1 MEMRAMYAQCLGE
14 LMERDEKLVLLDA
27 DLSKACG
34 TFPLRKRFPD
44 RIYDCGVA
52 EQNMISIAA
61 GLASYGY
68 KPWAESFA
76 PFATRRVCDQ
86 IAISVCY
93 AKRNVKI
100 VGTDPGIAAELNGG
114 THMSLEDMGVVRSIP
129 GLVIF
134 EPTDTVQLKA
144 AMPVLHAYEG
154 PVYMRMDR
162 KEFPTVF
169 PEGYTFDL
177 FKADIL
183 RSGTDVTVFAAGL
196 MVSEALQAAETLA
209 AEGICCEVINVH
221 TVKPI
226 DRETVA
232 ASAHRTGLAVTA
244 ENHNVIGGLHS
255 AVLEALAH
263 DSVPTWAVGAE
274 DRFGEVGKLPYLK
287 EALGLNAEHI
297 AATVREAV
305 QHRQGR

>member
-154 PVYMRMDR
+154 PVYMRMNR

-169 PEGYTFDL
+169 PEGYRFDL
-177 FKADIL
+177 FKADLL
-183 RSGTDVTVFAAGL
+183 RAGTDVTILAAGL
-196 MVSEALQAAETLA
+196 MVSESLQAAETLA
-209 AEGICCEVINVH
+209 AEGISCEVINVH
-221 TVKPI
+221 TIKPI
-226 DRETVA
+226 DRETIL
-232 ASAHRTGLAVTA
+232 ASAKKTGVIVTA
-244 ENHNVIGGLHS
+244 ENHNVIGGLRS

-263 DSVPTWAVGAE
+263 DTVPVWAVGAE

-287 EALGLNAEHI
+287 EALGLNAAHL
-297 AATVREAV
+297 AAVVREAV
-305 QHRQGR
+305 QHR

>member
-14 LMERDEKLVLLDA
+14 LMERDEKLILLDA

-154 PVYMRMDR
+154 PVYMRMNR

-169 PEGYTFDL
+169 PEGYRFDL
-177 FKADIL
+177 FKADLL
-183 RSGTDVTVFAAGL
+183 RVGTDVTILAAGL
-196 MVSEALQAAETLA
+196 MVSESLQAAETLA
-209 AEGICCEVINVH
+209 AEGISCEVINVH
-221 TVKPI
+221 TIKPI
-226 DRETVA
+226 DRETIL
-232 ASAHRTGLAVTA
+232 ASAKKTGVIVTA
-244 ENHNVIGGLHS
+244 ENHNVIGGLRS

-263 DSVPTWAVGAE
+263 DPVPVWAVGAE

-287 EALGLNAEHI
+287 EALGLNAAHL
-297 AATVREAV
+297 AAVVREAV
-305 QHRQGR
+305 QHR

>member
-14 LMERDEKLVLLDA
+14 LMEQDEKLILLDA

-86 IAISVCY
+86 IAISICY

-114 THMSLEDMGVVRSIP
+114 THMSLEDMGVVRSLP

-154 PVYMRMDR
+154 PVYMRMNR

-169 PEGYTFDL
+169 PEGYRFD
-177 FKADIL
+177 FFRADLL
-183 RSGTDVTVFAAGL
+183 REGADVTILAAGL
-196 MVSEALQAAETLA
+196 MVSESLQAAEALSQD
-209 AEGICCEVINVH
+209 GISCEVINVH
-221 TVKPI
+221 TIKPI
-226 DRETVA
+226 DRETILS
-232 ASAHRTGLAVTA
+232 SARKTGVVVTA

-263 DSVPTWAVGAE
+263 ERIPVWAVGAE

-287 EALGLNAEHI
+287 EALGLNADHV
-297 AATVREAV
+297 AAAVREAV
-305 QHRQGR
+305 QHT

>member
-154 PVYMRMDR
+154 PVYMRMNR

-169 PEGYTFDL
+169 PEGYRFDL
-177 FKADIL
+177 FKADLL
-183 RSGTDVTVFAAGL
+183 RAGTDVTILAAGL
-196 MVSEALQAAETLA
+196 MVSESLQAAETLA
-209 AEGICCEVINVH
+209 AEGISCEVINVH
-221 TVKPI
+221 TIKPI
-226 DRETVA
+226 DRETIL
-232 ASAHRTGLAVTA
+232 ASAQKTGVIVTA
-244 ENHNVIGGLHS
+244 ENHNVIGGLRS

-263 DSVPTWAVGAE
+263 DPVPVWAVGAE

-287 EALGLNAEHI
+287 EALGLNAAHL
-297 AATVREAV
+297 AAVVREAV
-305 QHRQGR
+305 QHK

>member
-93 AKRNVKI
+93 AKMTVKI

-154 PVYMRMDR
+154 PVYMRMNR

-169 PEGYTFDL
+169 PEGYRFDL
-177 FKADIL
+177 FKADLL
-183 RSGTDVTVFAAGL
+183 RAGTDVTILAAGL
-196 MVSEALQAAETLA
+196 MVSESLQAAETLA
-209 AEGICCEVINVH
+209 AEGISCEVINVH
-221 TVKPI
+221 TIKPI
-226 DRETVA
+226 DRETIL
-232 ASAHRTGLAVTA
+232 ASAKKTGVVVTA

-263 DSVPTWAVGAE
+263 ERIPVWAVGAE

-287 EALGLNAEHI
+287 EALGLNAAHV
-297 AATVREAV
+297 AAVVRAAV
-305 QHRQGR
+305 QHK

>member
-14 LMERDEKLVLLDA
+14 LMERDEKLILLDA

-154 PVYMRMDR
+154 PVYMRMNR

-169 PEGYTFDL
+169 PEGYRFDL
-177 FKADIL
+177 FKADLL
-183 RSGTDVTVFAAGL
+183 RAGTDVTILAAGL
-196 MVSEALQAAETLA
+196 MVSESLQAAETLA
-209 AEGICCEVINVH
+209 AEGISCEVINVH
-221 TVKPI
+221 TIKPI
-226 DRETVA
+226 DRETIL
-232 ASAHRTGLAVTA
+232 ASAKKTGVIVTA
-244 ENHNVIGGLHS
+244 ENHNVIGGLRS
-255 AVLEALAH
+255 AVLEALAY
-263 DSVPTWAVGAE
+263 DPVPVWAVGAE

-287 EALGLNAEHI
+287 EALGLNAAHV
-297 AATVREAV
+297 AAVVREAV
-305 QHRQGR
+305 QHR

>member
-100 VGTDPGIAAELNGG
+100 VGTDPGIAAERNGG

-154 PVYMRMDR
+154 PVYMRMNR

-169 PEGYTFDL
+169 PEGYRFDL
-177 FKADIL
+177 FKADLL
-183 RSGTDVTVFAAGL
+183 RAGTDVTILAAGL
-196 MVSEALQAAETLA
+196 MVSESLQAAETLA
-209 AEGICCEVINVH
+209 AEGISCEVINVH
-221 TVKPI
+221 TIKPI
-226 DRETVA
+226 DRETIL
-232 ASAHRTGLAVTA
+232 ASAKKTGVIVTA
-244 ENHNVIGGLHS
+244 ENHNVIGGLRS

-263 DSVPTWAVGAE
+263 DPVPVWAVGAE

-287 EALGLNAEHI
+287 EALGLNAAHV
-297 AATVREAV
+297 AAAVREAV
-305 QHRQGR
+305 QHR

>member
-154 PVYMRMDR
+154 PVYMRMNR

-169 PEGYTFDL
+169 PEGYRFDL
-177 FKADIL
+177 FKADLL
-183 RSGTDVTVFAAGL
+183 RAGTDVTILAAGL
-196 MVSEALQAAETLA
+196 MVSESLQAAETLA
-209 AEGICCEVINVH
+209 AEGISCEVINVH
-221 TVKPI
+221 TIKPI
-226 DRETVA
+226 DRETIL
-232 ASAHRTGLAVTA
+232 ASAQKTGVIVTA
-244 ENHNVIGGLHS
+244 ENHNVIGGLRS

-263 DSVPTWAVGAE
+263 DPVPVWAVGAE

-287 EALGLNAEHI
+287 EALGLNAAHV
-297 AATVREAV
+297 AAVVREAV
-305 QHRQGR
+305 QHR

>member
-14 LMERDEKLVLLDA
+14 LMERDEKLILLDA

-154 PVYMRMDR
+154 PVYMRMNR

-169 PEGYTFDL
+169 PEGYRFDL
-177 FKADIL
+177 FKADLL
-183 RSGTDVTVFAAGL
+183 RAGTDVTILAAGL
-196 MVSEALQAAETLA
+196 MVSESLQAAETLA
-209 AEGICCEVINVH
+209 AEGISCEVINVH
-221 TVKPI
+221 TIKPI
-226 DRETVA
+226 DRETIL
-232 ASAHRTGLAVTA
+232 ASAKKTGVIVTA
-244 ENHNVIGGLHS
+244 ENHNVIGGLRS

-263 DSVPTWAVGAE
+263 DPVPVWAVGAE

-287 EALGLNAEHI
+287 EALGLNAAHV
-297 AATVREAV
+297 AAAVRAAV
-305 QHRQGR
+305 QHK

>member
-1 MEMRAMYAQCLGE
+1 MEMRAMYAQCLAE
-14 LMERDEKLVLLDA
+14 LMEQDPKLVLLDA

-34 TFPLRKRFPD
+34 TFPLRKRFPG
-44 RIYDCGVA
+44 RIFDCGVA

-61 GLASYGY
+61 GLASYGFR
-68 KPWAESFA
+68 PWAESFA

-86 IAISVCY
+86 ITLSVCY

-154 PVYMRMDR
+154 PVYMRMNR

-169 PEGYTFDL
+169 PEGYRFDL
-177 FKADIL
+177 FKADLL
-183 RSGTDVTVFAAGL
+183 RAGTDVTILAAGL
-196 MVSEALQAAETLA
+196 MVSESLQAAETLA
-209 AEGICCEVINVH
+209 AEGISCEVINVH
-221 TVKPI
+221 TIKPI
-226 DRETVA
+226 DRETIL
-232 ASAHRTGLAVTA
+232 ASAKKTGVIVTA
-244 ENHNVIGGLHS
+244 ENHNVIGGLRS

-263 DSVPTWAVGAE
+263 DPVPVWAVGAE

-287 EALGLNAEHI
+287 EALGLNAAHV
-297 AATVREAV
+297 AAVVREAV
-305 QHRQGR
+305 QHR

>member
-134 EPTDTVQLKA
+134 EPTDTVQLQA

-154 PVYMRMDR
+154 PVYMRMNR

-169 PEGYTFDL
+169 PEGYRFDL
-177 FKADIL
+177 FKADLL
-183 RSGTDVTVFAAGL
+183 RAGTDVTILAAGL
-196 MVSEALQAAETLA
+196 MVSESLQAAETLA
-209 AEGICCEVINVH
+209 AEGISCEVINVH
-221 TVKPI
+221 TIKPI
-226 DRETVA
+226 DRETIL
-232 ASAHRTGLAVTA
+232 ASAKKTGVIVTA
-244 ENHNVIGGLHS
+244 ENHNVIGGLRS

-263 DSVPTWAVGAE
+263 DPVPVWAVGAE

-287 EALGLNAEHI
+287 EALGLNAAHL
-297 AATVREAV
+297 AAVVREAV
-305 QHRQGR
+305 QHK

>member
-134 EPTDTVQLKA
+134 EPTDTVQLQA

-154 PVYMRMDR
+154 PVYMRMNR

-169 PEGYTFDL
+169 PEGYRFDL
-177 FKADIL
+177 FKADLL
-183 RSGTDVTVFAAGL
+183 RVGTDVTILAAGL
-196 MVSEALQAAETLA
+196 MVSESLQAAEALA
-209 AEGICCEVINVH
+209 AEGISCEVINVH
-221 TVKPI
+221 TIKPI
-226 DRETVA
+226 DRETIL
-232 ASAHRTGLAVTA
+232 ASAKKTGVIVTA
-244 ENHNVIGGLHS
+244 ENHNVIGGLRS

-263 DSVPTWAVGAE
+263 DPVPVWAVGAE

-287 EALGLNAEHI
+287 EALGLNAAHL
-297 AATVREAV
+297 AAVVRAAV
-305 QHRQGR
+305 QHK

>member
-14 LMERDEKLVLLDA
+14 LMEQDEKLILLDA

-86 IAISVCY
+86 IAISICY

-114 THMSLEDMGVVRSIP
+114 THMSLEDMGVVRSLP

-154 PVYMRMDR
+154 PVYMRMNR

-169 PEGYTFDL
+169 PEGYRFDL
-177 FKADIL
+177 FKADLL
-183 RSGTDVTVFAAGL
+183 REGADVTILAAGL
-196 MVSEALQAAETLA
+196 MVSESLKAAEALSQD
-209 AEGICCEVINVH
+209 GISCEVVNVH
-221 TVKPI
+221 TIKPI
-226 DRETVA
+226 DRETILS
-232 ASAHRTGLAVTA
+232 SARKTGVIVTA

-263 DSVPTWAVGAE
+263 ERIPVWAVGAE

-287 EALGLNAEHI
+287 EALGLNADHV
-297 AATVREAV
+297 AAVVREAV
-305 QHRQGR
+305 QHK

>member
-14 LMERDEKLVLLDA
+14 LMARDEKLVLLDA

-134 EPTDTVQLKA
+134 EPTDTVQLQA

-154 PVYMRMDR
+154 PVYMRMNR

-169 PEGYTFDL
+169 PEGYRFDL
-177 FKADIL
+177 FKADLL
-183 RSGTDVTVFAAGL
+183 RAGTDVTILAAGL
-196 MVSEALQAAETLA
+196 MVSESLQAAETLA
-209 AEGICCEVINVH
+209 AEGISCEVINVH
-221 TVKPI
+221 TIKPI
-226 DRETVA
+226 DRETIL
-232 ASAHRTGLAVTA
+232 ASAQKTGVIVTA
-244 ENHNVIGGLHS
+244 ENHNVIGGLRS

-263 DSVPTWAVGAE
+263 DPVPVWAVGAE

-287 EALGLNAEHI
+287 EALGLNAAHV
-297 AATVREAV
+297 AAAVREAV
-305 QHRQGR
+305 QHR

>member
-14 LMERDEKLVLLDA
+14 LMARDEKLVLLDA

-154 PVYMRMDR
+154 PVYMRMNR

-169 PEGYTFDL
+169 PEGYRFDL
-177 FKADIL
+177 FKADLL
-183 RSGTDVTVFAAGL
+183 RAGTDVTILAAGL
-196 MVSEALQAAETLA
+196 MVSESLQAAEALA
-209 AEGICCEVINVH
+209 AEGISCEVINVH
-221 TVKPI
+221 TIKPI
-226 DRETVA
+226 DRETIL
-232 ASAHRTGLAVTA
+232 ASAKKTGVIVTA
-244 ENHNVIGGLHS
+244 ENHNVIGGLRS

-263 DSVPTWAVGAE
+263 DPVPVWAVGAE

-287 EALGLNAEHI
+287 EALGLNAAHV
-297 AATVREAV
+297 AAVVRAAV
-305 QHRQGR
+305 QHK

>member
-154 PVYMRMDR
+154 PVYMRMNR

-169 PEGYTFDL
+169 PEGYRFDL
-177 FKADIL
+177 FKADLL
-183 RSGTDVTVFAAGL
+183 RAGTDVTILAVGL
-196 MVSEALQAAETLA
+196 MVSESLQAAETLA
-209 AEGICCEVINVH
+209 AEGISCEVINVH
-221 TVKPI
+221 TIKPI
-226 DRETVA
+226 DRETIL
-232 ASAHRTGLAVTA
+232 ASAKKTGVIVTA
-244 ENHNVIGGLHS
+244 ENHNVIGGLRS

-263 DSVPTWAVGAE
+263 DPVPVWAVGAE

-287 EALGLNAEHI
+287 EALGLNAAHV
-297 AATVREAV
+297 AAVVREAV
-305 QHRQGR
+305 QHR

>member
-34 TFPLRKRFPD
+34 TFSLRKRFPD

-154 PVYMRMDR
+154 PVYMRMNR

-169 PEGYTFDL
+169 PEGYRFDL
-177 FKADIL
+177 FKADLL
-183 RSGTDVTVFAAGL
+183 RAGTDVTILAVGL
-196 MVSEALQAAETLA
+196 MVSESLQAAETLA
-209 AEGICCEVINVH
+209 AEGISCEVINVH
-221 TVKPI
+221 TIKPI
-226 DRETVA
+226 DRETIL
-232 ASAHRTGLAVTA
+232 ASAKKTGVIVTA
-244 ENHNVIGGLHS
+244 ENHNVIGGLRS

-263 DSVPTWAVGAE
+263 DPVPVWAVGAE

-287 EALGLNAEHI
+287 EALGLNAAHV
-297 AATVREAV
+297 AAVVRAAV
-305 QHRQGR
+305 QHK

>member
-1 MEMRAMYAQCLGE
+1 MEMRAMYAQCLAE
-14 LMERDEKLVLLDA
+14 LMERDEKLILLDA

-34 TFPLRKRFPD
+34 TFSLRKRFPD

-154 PVYMRMDR
+154 PVYMRMNR

-169 PEGYTFDL
+169 PEGYRFDL
-177 FKADIL
+177 FKADLL
-183 RSGTDVTVFAAGL
+183 RAGTDVTILAAGL
-196 MVSEALQAAETLA
+196 MVSESLQAAETLA
-209 AEGICCEVINVH
+209 AEGISCEVINVH
-221 TVKPI
+221 TIKPI
-226 DRETVA
+226 DRETIL
-232 ASAHRTGLAVTA
+232 ASAQKTGVIVTA
-244 ENHNVIGGLHS
+244 ENHNVIGGLRS

-263 DSVPTWAVGAE
+263 DPVPVWAVGAE

-287 EALGLNAEHI
+287 EALGLNAAHL
-297 AATVREAV
+297 AAVVREAV
-305 QHRQGR
+305 QHK

>member
-1 MEMRAMYAQCLGE
+1 MEMRAMYAQCLSE
-14 LMERDEKLVLLDA
+14 LMERDEKLILLDA

-44 RIYDCGVA
+44 RIFDCGVA

-61 GLASYGY
+61 GLSSYGFR
-68 KPWAESFA
+68 PWAESFA

-129 GLVIF
+129 GLVVF
-134 EPTDTVQLKA
+134 EPTDTVQLQA

-154 PVYMRMDR
+154 PVYMRMNR

-169 PEGYTFDL
+169 PEGYRFDL
-177 FKADIL
+177 FKADL
-183 RSGTDVTVFAAGL
+183 LWAGTDVTILAAGL
-196 MVSEALQAAETLA
+196 MVSESLQAAETLA
-209 AEGICCEVINVH
+209 AEGISCEVINVH
-221 TVKPI
+221 TIKPI
-226 DRETVA
+226 DRETIV
-232 ASAHRTGLAVTA
+232 ASAQKTGVVVTA

-263 DSVPTWAVGAE
+263 ERIPVWAVGAE

-287 EALGLNAEHI
+287 EALGLNAAHV
-297 AATVREAV
+297 AAVVREAV
-305 QHRQGR
+305 QHR

>member
-134 EPTDTVQLKA
+134 EPTDTVQLQA

-154 PVYMRMDR
+154 PVYMRMNR

-169 PEGYTFDL
+169 PEGYRFDL
-177 FKADIL
+177 FKADLL
-183 RSGTDVTVFAAGL
+183 RAGTDVTILAAGL
-196 MVSEALQAAETLA
+196 MVSESLQAAETLA
-209 AEGICCEVINVH
+209 AEGISCEVINVH
-221 TVKPI
+221 TIKPI
-226 DRETVA
+226 DRETIL
-232 ASAHRTGLAVTA
+232 ASAQKTGVIVTA
-244 ENHNVIGGLHS
+244 ENHNVIGGLRS

-263 DSVPTWAVGAE
+263 DPVPVWAVGAE

-287 EALGLNAEHI
+287 EALGLNAAHVT
-297 AATVREAV
+297 AVVRAAV
-305 QHRQGR
+305 QHK

>member
-1 MEMRAMYAQCLGE
+1 MEMRAMYVQCLGE

-154 PVYMRMDR
+154 PVYMRMNR

-169 PEGYTFDL
+169 PEGYRFDL
-177 FKADIL
+177 FKADLL
-183 RSGTDVTVFAAGL
+183 RAGTDVTILAAGL
-196 MVSEALQAAETLA
+196 MVSESLQAAETLA
-209 AEGICCEVINVH
+209 AEGISCEVINVH
-221 TVKPI
+221 TIKPI
-226 DRETVA
+226 DRETIL
-232 ASAHRTGLAVTA
+232 ASAQKTGVIVTA
-244 ENHNVIGGLHS
+244 ENHNVIGGLRS

-263 DSVPTWAVGAE
+263 DPVPVWAVGAE

-287 EALGLNAEHI
+287 EALGLNAAHL
-297 AATVREAV
+297 AAVVREAV
-305 QHRQGR
+305 QHR

>member
-1 MEMRAMYAQCLGE
+1 MEMRAMYAQCLAE
-14 LMERDEKLVLLDA
+14 LMERDEKLILLDA

-44 RIYDCGVA
+44 RIFDCGVA

-61 GLASYGY
+61 GLSSYGY

-93 AKRNVKI
+93 AGRNVKI

-114 THMSLEDMGVVRSIP
+114 THMSLEDMGTVRSIP
-129 GLVIF
+129 GLVVF

-154 PVYMRMDR
+154 PVYMRMNR

-169 PEGYTFDL
+169 SEDYRFDL
-177 FKADIL
+177 FRADVL
-183 RSGTDVTVFAAGL
+183 REGTDATVFAAGL
-196 MVSEALQAAETLA
+196 MVSEALKAAQALA
-209 AEGICCEVINVH
+209 AEGISCEVVNVH
-221 TVKPI
+221 TIKPI
-226 DRETVA
+226 DAETVL
-232 ASAHRTGLAVTA
+232 ASAHKTGAVITA

-255 AVLEALAH
+255 AVLEALSH
-263 DSVPTWAVGAE
+263 DPVPVWAVGAE

-287 EALGLNAEHI
+287 EALGLNAEHV
-297 AATVREAV
+297 AAAVRQAV
-305 QHRQGR
+305 RHK

>member
-14 LMERDEKLVLLDA
+14 LMERDEKLILLDA

-154 PVYMRMDR
+154 PVYMRMNR

-169 PEGYTFDL
+169 PEGYRFDL
-177 FKADIL
+177 FKADLL
-183 RSGTDVTVFAAGL
+183 RAGTDVTILAAGL
-196 MVSEALQAAETLA
+196 MVSESLQAAETLA
-209 AEGICCEVINVH
+209 AEGISCEVINVH
-221 TVKPI
+221 TIKPI
-226 DRETVA
+226 DRETIL
-232 ASAHRTGLAVTA
+232 ASAKKTGVIVTA
-244 ENHNVIGGLHS
+244 ENHNVIGGLRS

-263 DSVPTWAVGAE
+263 DPVPVWAVGAE

-287 EALGLNAEHI
+287 EALGLNAAHV
-297 AATVREAV
+297 AAVVREAV
-305 QHRQGR
+305 QHR

>member
-34 TFPLRKRFPD
+34 TFPLRKRVPD

-154 PVYMRMDR
+154 PVYMRMNR

-169 PEGYTFDL
+169 PEGYRFDL
-177 FKADIL
+177 FKADLL
-183 RSGTDVTVFAAGL
+183 RAGTDVTILAAGL
-196 MVSEALQAAETLA
+196 MVSESLQAAETLA
-209 AEGICCEVINVH
+209 AEGISCEVINVH
-221 TVKPI
+221 TIKPI
-226 DRETVA
+226 DRETIL
-232 ASAHRTGLAVTA
+232 ASAKKTGVIVTA
-244 ENHNVIGGLHS
+244 ENHNVIGGLRS

-263 DSVPTWAVGAE
+263 DPVPVWAVGAE

-287 EALGLNAEHI
+287 EALGLNAAHL
-297 AATVREAV
+297 AAVVREAV
-305 QHRQGR
+305 QHK

>member
-154 PVYMRMDR
+154 PVYMRMNR

-169 PEGYTFDL
+169 PEGYRFDL
-177 FKADIL
+177 FKADLL
-183 RSGTDVTVFAAGL
+183 RAGTDVTILAAGL
-196 MVSEALQAAETLA
+196 MVSESLQAAETLA
-209 AEGICCEVINVH
+209 AEGISCEVLNVH
-221 TVKPI
+221 TIKPI
-226 DRETVA
+226 DRETIL
-232 ASAHRTGLAVTA
+232 ASAKKTGVIVTA
-244 ENHNVIGGLHS
+244 ENHNVIGGLRS

-263 DSVPTWAVGAE
+263 DPVPVWAVGAE

-287 EALGLNAEHI
+287 EALGLNAAHL
-297 AATVREAV
+297 AAVVREAV
-305 QHRQGR
+305 QHK

>member
-154 PVYMRMDR
+154 PVYMRMNR

-169 PEGYTFDL
+169 PEGYRFDL
-177 FKADIL
+177 FKADLL
-183 RSGTDVTVFAAGL
+183 RAGTDVTILAAGL
-196 MVSEALQAAETLA
+196 MVSESLQAAETVA
-209 AEGICCEVINVH
+209 AEGISCEVINVH
-221 TVKPI
+221 TIKPI
-226 DRETVA
+226 DRETIL
-232 ASAHRTGLAVTA
+232 ASAKKTGVIVTA
-244 ENHNVIGGLHS
+244 ENHNVIGGLRS

-263 DSVPTWAVGAE
+263 DPVPVWAVGAE

-287 EALGLNAEHI
+287 EALGLNAAHL
-297 AATVREAV
+297 AAVVRAAV
-305 QHRQGR
+305 QHR

>member
-14 LMERDEKLVLLDA
+14 LMARDEKLVLLDA

-129 GLVIF
+129 GLVVF
-134 EPTDTVQLKA
+134 EPTDTVQLQA

-154 PVYMRMDR
+154 PVYMRMNR

-169 PEGYTFDL
+169 PEGYRFDL
-177 FKADIL
+177 FKADLL
-183 RSGTDVTVFAAGL
+183 RAGTDVTILAAGL
-196 MVSEALQAAETLA
+196 MVSESLQAAETLA
-209 AEGICCEVINVH
+209 AEGISCEVLNVH
-221 TVKPI
+221 TIKPI
-226 DRETVA
+226 DRETIL
-232 ASAHRTGLAVTA
+232 ASAKKTGVIVTA

-263 DSVPTWAVGAE
+263 ERIPVWAVGAE

-287 EALGLNAEHI
+287 EALGLNAAH
-297 AATVREAV
+297 AAAVIREAV
-305 QHRQGR
+305 RAK

>member
-154 PVYMRMDR
+154 PVYMRMNR

-169 PEGYTFDL
+169 PEGYRFDL
-177 FKADIL
+177 FKADLL
-183 RSGTDVTVFAAGL
+183 RAGTDVTILAAGL
-196 MVSEALQAAETLA
+196 MVSESLQAAETLA
-209 AEGICCEVINVH
+209 AEGISCEVINVH
-221 TVKPI
+221 TIKPI
-226 DRETVA
+226 DRETIL
-232 ASAHRTGLAVTA
+232 ASAQKTGVIVTA
-244 ENHNVIGGLHS
+244 ENHNVIGGLRS
-255 AVLEALAH
+255 AVVEALAH
-263 DSVPTWAVGAE
+263 DPVPVWAVGAE

-287 EALGLNAEHI
+287 EALGLNAAHL
-297 AATVREAV
+297 AAVVREAV
-305 QHRQGR
+305 QHK

>member
-61 GLASYGY
+61 GLSSYGF

-154 PVYMRMDR
+154 PVYMRMNR

-169 PEGYTFDL
+169 PEGYRFDL
-177 FKADIL
+177 FKADLL
-183 RSGTDVTVFAAGL
+183 RAGTDVTILAAGL
-196 MVSEALQAAETLA
+196 MVSESLQAAETLA
-209 AEGICCEVINVH
+209 AEGISCEVINVH
-221 TVKPI
+221 TIKPI
-226 DRETVA
+226 DRETIL
-232 ASAHRTGLAVTA
+232 ASAKKTGVIVTA
-244 ENHNVIGGLHS
+244 ENHNVIGGLRS

-263 DSVPTWAVGAE
+263 DPVPVWAVGAE

-287 EALGLNAEHI
+287 EALGLNAAHV
-297 AATVREAV
+297 AAAVREAV
-305 QHRQGR
+305 QHR

>member
-154 PVYMRMDR
+154 PVYMRMNR

-169 PEGYTFDL
+169 PEGYRFDL
-177 FKADIL
+177 FKADLL
-183 RSGTDVTVFAAGL
+183 RAGTDVTILAAGL
-196 MVSEALQAAETLA
+196 MVSESLQAAETLA
-209 AEGICCEVINVH
+209 AEGISCEVINVH
-221 TVKPI
+221 TIKPI
-226 DRETVA
+226 DRETIL
-232 ASAHRTGLAVTA
+232 ASAQKTGVIVTA
-244 ENHNVIGGLHS
+244 ENHNVIGGLRS

-263 DSVPTWAVGAE
+263 DPVPVWAVGAE

-287 EALGLNAEHI
+287 EALGLNAAHL
-297 AATVREAV
+297 AAVVRETV
-305 QHRQGR
+305 QHR

>member
-154 PVYMRMDR
+154 PVYMRMNR

-169 PEGYTFDL
+169 PEGYRFDL
-177 FKADIL
+177 FKADLL
-183 RSGTDVTVFAAGL
+183 RAGTDVTILAAGL
-196 MVSEALQAAETLA
+196 MVSESLQAAETLA
-209 AEGICCEVINVH
+209 AEGISCEVINVH
-221 TVKPI
+221 TIKPI
-226 DRETVA
+226 DRETIL
-232 ASAHRTGLAVTA
+232 ASAKKTGVIVTA
-244 ENHNVIGGLHS
+244 ENHNVIGGLRS

-263 DSVPTWAVGAE
+263 DPVPVWAVGAE

-287 EALGLNAEHI
+287 EALGLNAAHL
-297 AATVREAV
+297 AAVVREAV
-305 QHRQGR
+305 QHR

>member
-154 PVYMRMDR
+154 PVYMRMNR

-169 PEGYTFDL
+169 PEGYRFDL
-177 FKADIL
+177 FKADLL
-183 RSGTDVTVFAAGL
+183 RAGTDVTILAAGL
-196 MVSEALQAAETLA
+196 MVSESLQAAETLA
-209 AEGICCEVINVH
+209 AEGISCEVLNVH
-221 TVKPI
+221 TIKPI
-226 DRETVA
+226 DRETIL
-232 ASAHRTGLAVTA
+232 ASVKKTGVIVTA
-244 ENHNVIGGLHS
+244 ENHNVIGGLRS

-263 DSVPTWAVGAE
+263 DPVPVWAVGAE

-287 EALGLNAEHI
+287 EALGLNAAHV
-297 AATVREAV
+297 AAVVREAV
-305 QHRQGR
+305 QHK

>member
-44 RIYDCGVA
+44 RI
-52 EQNMISIAA
+52 
-61 GLASYGY
+61 LASYGY

-154 PVYMRMDR
+154 PVYMRMNR

-169 PEGYTFDL
+169 PEGYRFDL
-177 FKADIL
+177 FKADLL
-183 RSGTDVTVFAAGL
+183 RAGTDVTILAAGL
-196 MVSEALQAAETLA
+196 MVSESLQAAETLA
-209 AEGICCEVINVH
+209 AEGISCEVINVH
-221 TVKPI
+221 TIKPI
-226 DRETVA
+226 DRETIL
-232 ASAHRTGLAVTA
+232 ASAKKTGVIVTA
-244 ENHNVIGGLHS
+244 ENHNVIGGLRS

-263 DSVPTWAVGAE
+263 DPVPVWAVGAE

-287 EALGLNAEHI
+287 EALGLNAAHL
-297 AATVREAV
+297 AAVVREAV
-305 QHRQGR
+305 QHR

>member
-1 MEMRAMYAQCLGE
+1 MEMRAMYAQCLAE
-14 LMERDEKLVLLDA
+14 LMEQDEKLILLDA

-34 TFPLRKRFPD
+34 TYPLRKRFPG
-44 RIYDCGVA
+44 RIFDCGVA

-61 GLASYGY
+61 GLSSYGFR
-68 KPWAESFA
+68 PWAESFA

-100 VGTDPGIAAELNGG
+100 VGTDPGIASELNGG
-114 THMSLEDMGVVRSIP
+114 THMSLEDMGAVRSIP

-144 AMPVLHAYEG
+144 AMPVLHKHDG
-154 PVYMRMDR
+154 PVYMRMNR
-162 KEFPTVF
+162 KEFPDVF
-169 PEGYTFDL
+169 PAGYAFDL
-177 FKADIL
+177 FKADTL
-183 RSGTDVTVFAAGL
+183 RQGTDATVFAAGL
-196 MVSEALQAAETLA
+196 MVSEALKAAGELA
-209 AEGICCEVINVH
+209 GEGISCEVINVH

-226 DRETVA
+226 DRETVL
-232 ASAHRTGLAVTA
+232 ASAHKTGVAVTA

-263 DSVPTWAVGAE
+263 DPVPVWAVGAE

-287 EALGLNAEHI
+287 EALGLNAAHV
-297 AATVREAV
+297 AAAVREAV
-305 QHRQGR
+305 RRK

>member
-154 PVYMRMDR
+154 PVYMRMNR

-169 PEGYTFDL
+169 PDGYRFDL
-177 FKADIL
+177 FKADLL
-183 RSGTDVTVFAAGL
+183 RAGTDVTILAAGL
-196 MVSEALQAAETLA
+196 MVSESLQAAETLA
-209 AEGICCEVINVH
+209 AEGISCEVLNVH
-221 TVKPI
+221 TIKPI
-226 DRETVA
+226 DRETIL
-232 ASAHRTGLAVTA
+232 ASAQKTGVIVTA
-244 ENHNVIGGLHS
+244 ENHNVIGGLRS

-263 DSVPTWAVGAE
+263 DPVPVWAVGAE

-287 EALGLNAEHI
+287 EALGLNAAHV
-297 AATVREAV
+297 AAVMREAV
-305 QHRQGR
+305 QHR

>member
-154 PVYMRMDR
+154 PVYMRMNR

-169 PEGYTFDL
+169 PEGYRFDL
-177 FKADIL
+177 FKADLL
-183 RSGTDVTVFAAGL
+183 RAGTDVTILAVGL
-196 MVSEALQAAETLA
+196 MVSESLQAAEALA
-209 AEGICCEVINVH
+209 AEGISCEVINVH
-221 TVKPI
+221 TIKPI
-226 DRETVA
+226 DRETIL
-232 ASAHRTGLAVTA
+232 ASAQKTGVIVTA
-244 ENHNVIGGLHS
+244 ENHNVIGGLRS

-263 DSVPTWAVGAE
+263 DPVPVWAVGAE

-287 EALGLNAEHI
+287 EALGLNAAHL
-297 AATVREAV
+297 AAVVREAV
-305 QHRQGR
+305 QHR